1 MSRGCSGWSIRLVHL
16 TPWVHPGPPDSQGP
30 PRSTWLLGS
39 TQVHLTSRPYIRQ
52 SANGQEGR
60 WRERGSNWSKYK
72 KFWMFSRLQIYTCES
87 MHHAAYLCRCRNI
100 QVCRSVMWKYESASV
115 KVYNLKIKVCKRK
128 CASMHCMCTC
138 MQMCK
143 YASMQV
149 CRWRAQPKVPRRED
163 PVRAGWI
170 SPPHNPTL
178 TFKIQNSIRFWQ
190 SRSACVFVRVMKTSD
205 CFLFACLSVALHYM
219 VVCFDLYVIKVCL
232 L

>member
-1 MSRGCSGWSIRLVHL
+1 MRLFRLVHQ
-16 TPWVHPGPPDSQGP
+16 VGPPGW
-30 PRSTWLLGS
+30 STWLPGS
-39 TQVHLTSRPYIRQ
+39 TQVHLTPRPYIRQ
-52 SANGQEGR
+52 SANGQEGG

-178 TFKIQNSIRFWQ
+178 TFKIQFAFDNHDPLVSLFVWWRRAI
-190 SRSACVFVRVMKTSD
+190 VF
-205 CFLFACLSVALHYM
+205 CLLACLWLCITWWFALTCM
-219 VVCFDLYVIKVCL
+219 
-232 L
+232 